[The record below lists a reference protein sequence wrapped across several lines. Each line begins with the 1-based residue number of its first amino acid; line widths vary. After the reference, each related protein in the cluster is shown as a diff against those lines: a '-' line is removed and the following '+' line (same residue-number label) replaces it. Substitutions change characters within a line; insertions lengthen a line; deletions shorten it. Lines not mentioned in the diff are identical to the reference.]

1 MTTLSK
7 KALSDIDNYNKLRED
22 ELDLVAHIKS
32 MNEASKKEMLETPNC
47 FIGMLVED
55 PAHWR
60 EYGVYTVKQLTRYL
74 DEQTLYET
82 VATATSKSY
91 ARTVVAESKY
101 WTDEKF
107 QKELK
112 SYGAWADEEIENEK
126 KFEQETY
133 EKFESQVKKNL
144 ELGAENREQAI
155 KWILQSLDLDKET
168 DAGYICYSLG
178 LSYDKEY
185 LFKNKH

>member
-1 MTTLSK
+1 MITT
-7 KALSDIDNYNKLRED
+7 AQYNQTRQD

-74 DEQTLYET
+74 DEQTLYE
-82 VATATSKSY
+82 VVSIATSKSY
-91 ARTVVAESKY
+91 ARTVIAESKY
-101 WTDEKF
+101 WSDEKF
-107 QKELK
+107 QKEMK
-112 SYGAWADEEIENEK
+112 SYGVWADEEIERENNAKDEAYK
-126 KFEQETY
+126 KFEN
-133 EKFESQVKKNL
+133 QVKKNM
-144 ELGAENREQAI
+144 ELGAETRKQAI
-155 KWILQSLDLDKET
+155 NWILTAEDLENEKDV
-168 DAGYICYSLG
+168 GYICYNLG

-185 LFKNKH
+185 LFKETH